1 MGNMNADRDSF
12 WSAFYVSLS
21 RATRMEELLL
31 FRCPGKDFFDKGPPQ
46 YLKAFLKHLHQEN
59 GTIEAGRQK
68 GNELIKQYKWKA

>member
-12 WSAFYVSLS
+12 WSALYVLLS
-21 RATRMEELLL
+21 RATRMDELLL
-31 FRCPGKDFFDKGPPQ
+31 FRCPDKDFFDKGPPQ
-46 YLKAFLKHLHQEN
+46 YLKAFLKRLHQEN